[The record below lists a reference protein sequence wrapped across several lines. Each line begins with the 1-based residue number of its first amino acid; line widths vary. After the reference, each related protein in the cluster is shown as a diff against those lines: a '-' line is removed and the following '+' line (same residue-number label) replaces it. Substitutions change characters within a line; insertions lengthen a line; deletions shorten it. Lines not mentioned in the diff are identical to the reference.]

1 MCYLYNVESQNTKGP
16 GHSRSLEVPPVRV
29 LLFILATFLGF
40 VLLELW
46 LYWQSK
52 DKPLQLGLWDL
63 IFWGLLIFWS
73 VRVEVRLPLNAGMS
87 QLFLFALALV
97 VLTPPWVA
105 PLAAFLAQWGGSAW
119 YKEFFNR
126 SQDGLATAIA
136 ALVWILA
143 QENPLYL
150 GRWDLSDGVGIAAAA
165 FSFFAVNSSLV
176 AFVIHLDSQ
185 TPLREIWR
193 RNMGWVALSYL
204 LLSPIAL
211 LLARAYETPLLGN
224 WGGWTVLLF
233 LIPLY
238 YSRFYWD
245 EKVRLEQA
253 FDTTLELL
261 MNALEAKDPMT
272 RLHSERVA
280 DIARDLAR
288 KVKDGDEAY
297 AQAIYRAARLHD
309 IGKIAI
315 PEAVLLKPGS
325 LTPEEFA
332 LIQSHTTKGAELLS
346 PARKVA
352 FDQLVYNV
360 ILHHHERWDGRG
372 YPKRLAGHE
381 IPEEARIVGLAD
393 AYEAMTAGRPYRK
406 AKTPEEA
413 LREVQELSGH
423 QFDPRLVEAFTEL
436 WAQNP
441 IWRDREAY
449 IAAKE
454 GSLLRSTSPQRSSAS
469 ALPSP
474 SEPGP
479 RTSEE

>member
-1 MCYLYNVESQNTKGP
+1 MVFK
-16 GHSRSLEVPPVRV
+16 RLELPPPRV
-29 LLFILATFLGF
+29 LFLILSAFLAFLALEGF
-40 VLLELW
+40 LLW
-46 LYWQSK
+46 AYW
-52 DKPLQLGLWDL
+52 DVPLRLGLLDL
-63 IFWGLLIFWS
+63 LFWGGLMLWS
-73 VRVEVRLPLNAGMS
+73 VQVRVRLPLSASMS
-87 QLFLFALALV
+87 QFFIFALAVV

-105 PLAAFLAQWGGSAW
+105 PLLGFLLQWGRKIW
-119 YKEFFNR
+119 YKELFNS
-126 SQDGLATAIA
+126 SQNALATALA
-136 ALVWILA
+136 ALAW
-143 QENPLYL
+143 QFFQQNPVYF
-150 GRWDLSDGVGIAAAA
+150 GSWNLSAGVGIAAAFLA
-165 FSFFAVNSSLV
+165 FFLANTTLV
-176 AFVIHLDSQ
+176 TTAIHLANNV
-185 TPLREIWR
+185 PWREVWR
-193 RNMGWVALSYL
+193 KNYRWFVSSYL
-204 LLSPIAL
+204 LLSPLAL
-211 LLARAYETPLLGN
+211 LLARAYETPLLAN
-224 WGGWTVLLF
+224 WGGWTVLFF

-288 KVKDGDEAY
+288 KVKGGDEAY
-297 AQAIYRAARLHD
+297 AQAVYRATRLHD

-315 PEAVLLKPGS
+315 PEVVLLKPGT
-325 LTPEEFA
+325 LTPEEYG
-332 LIQSHTTKGAELLS
+332 LIQSHTTRGAELLS

-360 ILHHHERWDGRG
+360 ILYHHERWDGRG

-393 AYEAMTAGRPYRK
+393 AYEAMTSGRPYRE

-436 WAQNP
+436 WEQNP
-441 IWRDREAY
+441 IWRDRQAY
-449 IAAKE
+449 LEAKE
-454 GSLLRSTSPQRSSAS
+454 GSVSHSTSLPRSSAS
-469 ALPSP
+469 ASPSP
-474 SEPGP
+474 SEPGS

>member
-1 MCYLYNVESQNTKGP
+1 MALK
-16 GHSRSLEVPPVRV
+16 RLELPPPRV
-29 LLFILATFLGF
+29 LLFVLSAFLGF
-40 VLLELW
+40 LALEGFLLW
-46 LYWQSK
+46 AYR
-52 DKPLQLGLWDL
+52 DTPLRLGLLDL
-63 IFWGLLIFWS
+63 LFWGALTFWS
-73 VRVEVRLPLNAGMS
+73 IKVRVPLPMSASMS
-87 QLFLFALALV
+87 QLFVFALALV
-97 VLTPPWVA
+97 VLSPPWLA
-105 PLAAFLAQWGGSAW
+105 PLVSFFARWNRQVW
-119 YKEFFNR
+119 YKELFNR
-126 SQDGLATAIA
+126 SQDGLATALA
-136 ALVWILA
+136 ALAW
-143 QENPLYL
+143 QFFRQNPLYM
-150 GRWDLSDGVGIAAAA
+150 GSWNLSPGVGIAAASIT
-165 FSFFAVNSSLV
+165 FFFANATLV
-176 AFVIHLDSQ
+176 TTAIHLANNV
-185 TPLREIWR
+185 PWREVWR
-193 RNMGWVALSYL
+193 KNSAWIAASYL

-224 WGGWTVLLF
+224 WGGWTVLFF

-245 EKVRLEQA
+245 EKVRLEEA

-261 MNALEAKDPMT
+261 MNALEAKEPMT

-288 KVKDGDEAY
+288 KVKDGNEAY

-309 IGKIAI
+309 IGKIGI

-332 LIQSHTTKGAELLS
+332 LIRSHPQRGVELLS

-352 FDQLVYNV
+352 FDNLVYNV

>member
-1 MCYLYNVESQNTKGP
+1 MAFK
-16 GHSRSLEVPPVRV
+16 RLELPPPRV
-29 LLFILATFLGF
+29 LLLVLSAFLGF
-40 VLLELW
+40 LALEGFLLW
-46 LYWQSK
+46 AYRSA
-52 DKPLQLGLWDL
+52 PLRLSLLDL
-63 IFWGLLIFWS
+63 LFWGALMLWSVS
-73 VRVEVRLPLNAGMS
+73 VRVPLPLSASMS
-87 QLFLFALALV
+87 QFFIFALALV
-97 VLTPPWVA
+97 ALTSPWVP
-105 PLAAFLAQWGGSAW
+105 PLLSFLLQWRRKVW
-119 YKEFFNR
+119 YKELFNS
-126 SQDGLATAIA
+126 SQNALATALA
-136 ALVWILA
+136 ALVW
-143 QENPLYL
+143 QFFQQNPLYL
-150 GRWDLSDGVGIAAAA
+150 GSWDLSAGVGIAAASLA
-165 FSFFAVNSSLV
+165 FFLANTTLV
-176 AFVIHLDSQ
+176 TTAIHLANDV
-185 TPLREIWR
+185 PWHEAWR
-193 RNMGWVALSYL
+193 KNFSWLALSYL

-224 WGGWTVLLF
+224 WGGWTVLFF

-288 KVKDGDEAY
+288 KVKDGNEAY

-393 AYEAMTAGRPYRK
+393 AYEAITAGRPYRK

-441 IWRDREAY
+441 IWRDRHAY
-449 IAAKE
+449 LAAKE
-454 GSLLRSTSPQRSSAS
+454 GSVSRSTFSQPSSAS
-469 ALPSP
+469 ASPSP